1 MAPDSCRPRLA
12 CLPCLAGASS
22 LHPQL
27 HELANAAGSPGGS
40 QRDSSRLR
48 GCLVRPGPQHLP
60 APTPGRLCFSKPPH
74 LGRVAFSCPWLFRL
88 SRWKVV
94 SWKRPRV
101 TAVNT
106 GYLSLGLCKDRR
118 DPSRACHEFWPR
130 TPALLERGAG
140 RAILSARASVAAHPR
155 RGCSRADGLGL
166 SADHSLACALGRV
179 IPPQSAS
186 DPDDPG

>member
-1 MAPDSCRPRLA
+1 MSPLLSRGLYPAPSAPRVSKCRWVPRRLTEGQLA
-12 CLPCLAGASS
+12 PPWLPG
-22 LHPQL
+22 
-27 HELANAAGSPGGS
+27 
-40 QRDSSRLR
+40 
-48 GCLVRPGPQHLP
+48 VRPGPQHLP

-140 RAILSARASVAAHPR
+140 RAILSARAGVAAHPR